1 VLTLSL
7 RVLGGLTTYLA
18 EADKLGIGTQELTT
32 MINDRKE
39 RR

>member
-1 VLTLSL
+1 
-7 RVLGGLTTYLA
+7 LA